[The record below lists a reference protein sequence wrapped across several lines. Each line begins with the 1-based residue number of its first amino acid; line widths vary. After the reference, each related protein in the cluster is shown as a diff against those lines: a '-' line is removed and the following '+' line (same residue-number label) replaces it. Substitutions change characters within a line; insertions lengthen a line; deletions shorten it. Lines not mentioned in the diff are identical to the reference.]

1 MNKQVTDL
9 TGPDSHAVV
18 ILGTKANSA
27 RTSAEFHIY
36 EDLVPEGSYL
46 IVEDTIVGGHPVW
59 GNFGVG
65 PYEAV
70 KGITE
75 TRGDFVSDTSL
86 EKYGLTFNT
95 TGYLR
100 RISKVQH
107 TARRK
112 GRKR

>member
-1 MNKQVTDL
+1 MSNQVNQL
-9 TGPDSHAVV
+9 NASRTG
-18 ILGTKANSA
+18 
-27 RTSAEFHIY
+27 R
-36 EDLVPEGSYL
+36 
-46 IVEDTIVGGHPVW
+46 VW

-75 TRGDFVSDTSL
+75 TRGDFVSDSTL
-86 EKYGLTFNT
+86 EKYGLTFNP

-107 TARRK
+107 QE
-112 GRKR
+112 RKRFRRN